1 MKGKVEMEILGVPL
15 GNKNGGGEGKYR
27 SPTWVPTKYG
37 GCGVLGER
45 RLWLVKGQQRI
56 EMS

>member
-1 MKGKVEMEILGVPL
+1 MKILGVPL

-37 GCGVLGER
+37 GYGVLEER